1 MSQSLALDDVDLDRD
16 RRLVYAAQTG
26 DPTAF
31 AELYTR
37 YFNRLVRFSAKRVGD
52 THEAEE
58 IAQEAFARAYRAL
71 PDFAGERRFYPW
83 MTVIAGRL
91 CVDALRRRGRL
102 EVGEVV
108 DEPFLDLGFER
119 IDRQGEIDKV
129 NVAMLRLTDRH
140 REILE
145 LRERQGWSYQHIAD
159 HLDVS
164 LGTVEALLWRARK
177 ALRREFTSLGAA
189 VLCLP
194 GVRRFA
200 GRQHPQPATLAIVGS
215 IGTAVALSLGTWGG
229 VAAAEAASPTA
240 PPPAVRAHAVPGL
253 PAGSPGAPLLPPAPA
268 ADHAGAAGGPT
279 PGSPASVVPA
289 PRAGAEKI
297 AIVPALMTHDAAKK
311 QAQASP
317 IHLSVPTAVIGVDP
331 AAGAHNTITY
341 LGGPK

>member
-1 MSQSLALDDVDLDRD
+1 MDLDRD
-16 RRLVYAAQTG
+16 RDLVESAQSG

-37 YFNRLVRFSAKRVGD
+37 YFNRLVRFAAKRVGD

-58 IAQEAFARAYRAL
+58 IAQETFARAYRAL
-71 PDFAGERRFYPW
+71 PEFGGERRFYPW
-83 MTVIAGRL
+83 VTVIAGRL

-108 DEPFLDLGFER
+108 DESFLDAGFER
-119 IDRQGEIDKV
+119 LDRQGDIDKV
-129 NVAMLRLTDRH
+129 NVAMARLTDRH

-159 HLDVS
+159 HLEVS

-194 GVRRFA
+194 GMRRWA
-200 GRQHPQPATLAIVGS
+200 ARSNAQPAALAMVGS
-215 IGTAVALSLGTWGG
+215 LGTAVARSLGTWGSTAATAPAT
-229 VAAAEAASPTA
+229 VAPAISAAAGPAITYAAVMNVPAPIRLDPPATA
-240 PPPAVRAHAVPGL
+240 VVAPVSAPVAGPPPAVAVPT
-253 PAGSPGAPLLPPAPA
+253 
-268 ADHAGAAGGPT
+268 AD
-279 PGSPASVVPA
+279 S
-289 PRAGAEKI
+289 I
-297 AIVPALMTHDAAKK
+297 AIVPTFMSHDAANR

-317 IHLSVPTAVIGVDP
+317 IHIVVPTGSAIGLNPD
-331 AAGAHNTITY
+331 AALAHVVTY